1 MCWLCMSYASVQ
13 HLMEGGYICV
23 QKCSVNT
30 HRESKLIH
38 CCGWNNTAIKCL
50 TAESPLSYP
59 WQLFTFLSSWCRGLP
74 NYNVAIF
81 SSPPPSPSLVMATEN
96 QAFYFAVCF
105 KLKAQKIH
113 DKYCWAWNPCPKAH
127 SSHFFTSVFLTNFL
141 PILSFWM
148 NIYIYISYN

>member
-38 CCGWNNTAIKCL
+38 CCGWNNIAIKCL

-81 SSPPPSPSLVMATEN
+81 SSPPLPQVWSWL
-96 QAFYFAVCF
+96 
-105 KLKAQKIH
+105 QKIRLFILQCVLNLRLRKFMTNTAEH
-113 DKYCWAWNPCPKAH
+113 EIPVLRLILLI
-127 SSHFFTSVFLTNFL
+127 SSPQYFS
-141 PILSFWM
+141 PISYLFCLFEW
-148 NIYIYISYN
+148 IYIYLL